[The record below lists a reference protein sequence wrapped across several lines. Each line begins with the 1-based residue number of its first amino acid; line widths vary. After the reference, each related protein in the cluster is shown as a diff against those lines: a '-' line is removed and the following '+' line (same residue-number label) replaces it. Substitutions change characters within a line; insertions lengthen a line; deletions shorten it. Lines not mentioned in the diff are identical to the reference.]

1 MNILLCTVPVEAV
14 GSQPLRKRSEGPFPL
29 TPKLAISEIA
39 MWMEKNGYSDYKY
52 YDIDMLYPDDL
63 EYLQFKAFIK
73 QNKPDVVGLS
83 AVVSTSY
90 QQVKHIARIIKELS
104 PDSFI
109 VTGGYLASAANVI
122 LRKTDVDLCVI
133 GDGEIAWI
141 NVLDRLKNNFGSLN
155 EKKFEDIQGLA
166 FLNRLDELV
175 FTGYGAQVNKIDI
188 PFVNYEIL
196 KKGLNGFDDKI
207 NNYFREAKS
216 ANQFFLDDRFSD
228 NNRGS
233 KLALLFLSKGCV
245 AKCTFCQR
253 YTKGYRVL
261 DYNNLEEHIN
271 YLKTNFDVGHF
282 LVGDE
287 NFGSNREDSYEV
299 AKIFK
304 KHDVLWAAAGVRCRS
319 VTSDDVEFYR
329 NNNCSALK
337 FGVESGSQK
346 MLDIMEKIFLT
357 EDVRRAVKNCN
368 ANNVYSPLALMVGM
382 PGENE
387 KTVMKSGQFVGELS
401 ANLRIPVKLLMG
413 HSDVSYALPLMGTP
427 LYEYAKFIGEIG
439 NDVEDEEEF
448 INTLSDAAHYKRYY
462 INLNGAPISEVIFW
476 DWLLKLEASREF
488 RKIMKGKELDL
499 ELVNKF
505 EQRLKIE
512 KTNPHVKNTQRSIS
526 FIFISNFVSNHLLY
540 NKLVDS
546 LPRVLM
552 YPIIKYL
559 LFLEHLIQ
567 KFIYKEKHQVFKSN
581 SIMGTK
587 NIRITDNEIYSEEK
601 KKDRSL
607 RNILYKKK
615 SELGN
620 IPFLRYGL
628 VKKNLYYN
636 EQAVE
641 MLDKGL

>member
-1 MNILLCTVPVEAV
+1 
-14 GSQPLRKRSEGPFPL
+14 
-29 TPKLAISEIA
+29 
-39 MWMEKNGYSDYKY
+39 
-52 YDIDMLYPDDL
+52 
-63 EYLQFKAFIK
+63 
-73 QNKPDVVGLS
+73 
-83 AVVSTSY
+83 
-90 QQVKHIARIIKELS
+90 
-104 PDSFI
+104 
-109 VTGGYLASAANVI
+109 
-122 LRKTDVDLCVI
+122 
-133 GDGEIAWI
+133 
-141 NVLDRLKNNFGSLN
+141 
-155 EKKFEDIQGLA
+155 
-166 FLNRLDELV
+166 
-175 FTGYGAQVNKIDI
+175 
-188 PFVNYEIL
+188 
-196 KKGLNGFDDKI
+196 
-207 NNYFREAKS
+207 
-216 ANQFFLDDRFSD
+216 
-228 NNRGS
+228 
-233 KLALLFLSKGCV
+233 
-245 AKCTFCQR
+245 
-253 YTKGYRVL
+253 
-261 DYNNLEEHIN
+261 
-271 YLKTNFDVGHF
+271 
-282 LVGDE
+282 
-287 NFGSNREDSYEV
+287 
-299 AKIFK
+299 
-304 KHDVLWAAAGVRCRS
+304 
-319 VTSDDVEFYR
+319 
-329 NNNCSALK
+329 
-337 FGVESGSQK
+337 
-346 MLDIMEKIFLT
+346 
-357 EDVRRAVKNCN
+357 
-368 ANNVYSPLALMVGM
+368 
-382 PGENE
+382 
-387 KTVMKSGQFVGELS
+387 
-401 ANLRIPVKLLMG
+401 
-413 HSDVSYALPLMGTP
+413 
-427 LYEYAKFIGEIG
+427 
-439 NDVEDEEEF
+439 
-448 INTLSDAAHYKRYY
+448 LSDAAHYKRYY